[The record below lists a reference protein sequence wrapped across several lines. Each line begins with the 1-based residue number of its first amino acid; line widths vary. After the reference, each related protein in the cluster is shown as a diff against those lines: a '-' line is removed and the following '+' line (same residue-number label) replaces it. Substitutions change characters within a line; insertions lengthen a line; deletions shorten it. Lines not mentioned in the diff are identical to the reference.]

1 MNSLLKSDVFFF
13 ITSIAV
19 VIIAILL
26 AVLIV
31 YLIKVSR
38 DIKYISQR
46 AKTEADN
53 IIDDVSKL
61 RTNLKEQGGKIKDLA
76 GFFSRF
82 YKPKKTKSRKET
94 EHEQK

>member
-19 VIIAILL
+19 VVIAILL
-26 AVLIV
+26 TILIV

-82 YKPKKTKSRKET
+82 YKPKKNKSRKET

>member
-1 MNSLLKSDVFFF
+1 MDSLLKSDIFFF
-13 ITSIAV
+13 ITSVAV

-26 AVLIV
+26 TVLII

-38 DIKYISQR
+38 DIRYISQR

-53 IIDDVSKL
+53 IIDDVSQL
-61 RTNLKEQGGKIKDLA
+61 RANIKEQGGKIKDLA

-82 YKPKKTKSRKET
+82 YKPKKTKTRKET
-94 EHEQK
+94 EHGQE